1 MTTPSASEEWP
12 GPSAATG
19 DRLAAARSAMESAT
33 REHQEQRG
41 LRERHL
47 EEAKT
52 QARQTM
58 ERDAAVHGRYITHMQ
73 ELNRRHKE
81 AGGWLTEK
89 ALVDRW
95 QTMEFGPEEDD
106 KPRDD
111 FAKHLPPKPPGPID
125 APILEGPPVATQPTP
140 PEPAPPT
147 TPIPSPPPA
156 ASRRSGSFDD
166 DDFSNNSWMVD

>member
-1 MTTPSASEEWP
+1 MT
-12 GPSAATG
+12 GAA

-52 QARQTM
+52 QARQSM
-58 ERDAAVHGRYITHMQ
+58 ERDAAVHGRYVTHMQ

-81 AGGWLTEK
+81 TGGWLTEK
-89 ALVDRW
+89 ALADRSH
-95 QTMEFGPEEDD
+95 TLELGPEEDE

-111 FAKHLPPKPPGPID
+111 FGKHLPPKPPGPID
-125 APILEGPPVATQPTP
+125 APIMEGPPP
-140 PEPAPPT
+140 PSPAPSPPT
-147 TPIPSPPPA
+147 TPIPAQSPQPA
-156 ASRRSGSFDD
+156 RGRHSRAESFDD

>member
-1 MTTPSASEEWP
+1 MT
-12 GPSAATG
+12 GAA

-47 EEAKT
+47 EEAKA
-52 QARQTM
+52 QARQSM

-89 ALVDRW
+89 TLVDRW

-111 FAKHLPPKPPGPID
+111 FGKHIPPKPPGPID
-125 APILEGPPVATQPTP
+125 APILEGPPPATQPVP
-140 PEPAPPT
+140 APEPST
-147 TPIPSPPPA
+147 TPIPPPA
-156 ASRRSGSFDD
+156 SGGGRHGSFDD

>member
-1 MTTPSASEEWP
+1 VT
-12 GPSAATG
+12 GAA

-52 QARQTM
+52 QARQSM

-81 AGGWLTEK
+81 TGGWLTEK
-89 ALVDRW
+89 ALADRSH
-95 QTMEFGPEEDD
+95 TMEFGPEDED

-111 FAKHLPPKPPGPID
+111 FGKHIPPKPPGPID
-125 APILEGPPVATQPTP
+125 APILERPPAATP
-140 PEPAPPT
+140 PAPDTSAEPSPPT
-147 TPIPSPPPA
+147 TPIPSP
-156 ASRRSGSFDD
+156 SRGRHARAGSFDD